1 MAPRYLADMGA
12 KWVFLICAVVALLIL
27 ILVTYFIFKDGF
39 SALLK
44 IGFGDFLFGTEWNP
58 EGGEFGILSFV
69 LNSIYL
75 MIGTLIIA
83 APLGI
88 GCAIFLA
95 EIAPSRVR
103 EVVRPAIDLLVG
115 IPSVVYGLVGI
126 TFLCPLIGELSGGSG
141 HTLLAAII
149 VVAVMI
155 LPTVVSISEDSIRSV
170 PRHHKEGA
178 LALGATHWQAIWRV
192 TLPAARAGIV
202 SALILS
208 MGRAVGEALAAY
220 MVIGNAFAMVNSP
233 LDPARTL
240 TSHIVG
246 EIPEIAPNTLHF
258 GALFATG
265 IVLLVMILIF
275 NSFGL
280 LARRRSSS

>member
-1 MAPRYLADMGA
+1 MAPRYLADRGA
-12 KWVFLICAVVALLIL
+12 KWGFLICAAVAILVLIL
-27 ILVTYFIFKDGF
+27 ITFFIFRDGF

-44 IGFGDFLFGTEWNP
+44 IGLGDFLFGTEWNP
-58 EGGEFGILSFV
+58 ESGEFGILTFI

-95 EIAPSRVR
+95 EIAPARIR
-103 EVVRPAIDLLVG
+103 EIVRPAIDLLVG
-115 IPSVVYGLVGI
+115 IPSVVYGLVGL
-126 TFLCPLIGELSGGSG
+126 TFLCPLIGGLSGGSG

-170 PRHHKEGA
+170 PRQYKEGA
-178 LALGATHWQAIWRV
+178 LALGSTHWQAIWRV

-220 MVIGNAFAMVNSP
+220 MVIGQ
-233 LDPARTL
+233 
-240 TSHIVG
+240 
-246 EIPEIAPNTLHF
+246 
-258 GALFATG
+258 
-265 IVLLVMILIF
+265 
-275 NSFGL
+275 
-280 LARRRSSS
+280 

>member
-1 MAPRYLADMGA
+1 MGA
-12 KWVFLICAVVALLIL
+12 RWVFLICAVIAIL
-27 ILVTYFIFKDGF
+27 ILVLITLFIFRDGF

-44 IGFGDFLFGTEWNP
+44 IGLGDFLFGTEWNP
-58 EGGEFGILSFV
+58 ASGEFGILTFI

-75 MIGTLIIA
+75 TLGTLIIA

-95 EIAPSRVR
+95 EIAPPRVR
-103 EVVRPAIDLLVG
+103 EIVRPAIDLLVG

-126 TFLCPLIGELSGGSG
+126 TFLCPLIGKLSGGSG
-141 HTLLAAII
+141 HTLLAAIM
-149 VVAVMI
+149 VVAIMI

-170 PRHHKEGA
+170 PREYKEGA
-178 LALGATHWQAIWRV
+178 LAVGSTHWQVIWRV

-208 MGRAVGEALAAY
+208 MGRAIGESLAAY
-220 MVIGNAFAMVNSP
+220 MVIGQSFAMPHSP

-246 EIPEIAPNTLHF
+246 EIPEIAPGTLHL

-265 IVLLVMILIF
+265 IVLLVIILLF
-275 NSFGL
+275 NSIGFIT
-280 LARRRSSS
+280 RRRGSL